1 MNVTL
6 VVVYILILLLL
17 ILSGF
22 IILLLKIFPLEKQ
35 NAKNVEVIK
44 QRFSTRD
51 DFAPEGY
58 LAMSADIFGFS
69 GLGREVGATGI
80 YCGEARGAAKLPR
93 CIGNAPPRKAKQ
105 NKTKKQQRFTQP
117 TVNSSRWRNSGIR

>member
-22 IILLLKIFPLEKQ
+22 IILLLKIFSLEKK

-51 DFAPEGY
+51 DFAPRR
-58 LAMSADIFGFS
+58 IFGN
-69 GLGREVGATGI
+69 V
-80 YCGEARGAAKLPR
+80 RGHF
-93 CIGNAPPRKAKQ
+93 G
-105 NKTKKQQRFTQP
+105 F
-117 TVNSSRWRNSGIR
+117 